1 MNIAILF
8 LARKQFLV
16 FSSSYLFFMIFPN
29 IVDVLEMKW
38 MNFDVKMD
46 DVQGLKSKT
55 VEMTWQ
61 YIPT

>member
-1 MNIAILF
+1 
-8 LARKQFLV
+8 
-16 FSSSYLFFMIFPN
+16 MIFPN